1 MDGLRKAVSVPFEV
15 GSAVRGA
22 RIFHPHGVLFEGIA
36 EFDTGDAG
44 RGRWPLPT
52 GEPVPLH
59 ARLSRG
65 IGLPGLLPDILGVAV
80 RLRLPG
86 GPWDLLLASAFV
98 PARIALAPAR
108 SWASANF
115 STLAAYRGID
125 GAAPRWIVAAP
136 VGGRPD
142 GPPSLED
149 LVPPLS
155 FRVGLA
161 SARGAPVPVG
171 SFRLT
176 RRIPC
181 EDGDQ
186 PSFDPVLNCPAGIRM
201 WPSWLAGIRRI
212 AYAGSR
218 RGRGTDATRTCT
230 PVEDAIT

>member
-1 MDGLRKAVSVPFEV
+1 MGCARRCPRRSRWVRR
-15 GSAVRGA
+15 SAVRGSSIRTVCCSRVSPSSTPGMPVGGDGRSRPATRCRSMLACRAGSVSPVAA
-22 RIFHPHGVLFEGIA
+22 RHPRC
-36 EFDTGDAG
+36 
-44 RGRWPLPT
+44 RG
-52 GEPVPLH
+52 
-59 ARLSRG
+59 
-65 IGLPGLLPDILGVAV
+65 
-80 RLRLPG
+80 
-86 GPWDLLLASAFV
+86 ASASTRWSV
-98 PARIALAPAR
+98 GSAARVGLRTRAHRARAAR

-136 VGGRPD
+136 AGGRPD
-142 GPPSLED
+142 GLPSLED